1 MAFNA
6 NSLGTNIFVT
16 ALVLLMVFLLPWL
29 DRHICGRLG
38 LNLKGGVS
46 KNPKAGPLM
55 RLRQGLLLFIF
66 MLYLCAIAYLVFFSR
81 SAADEYRVH
90 VALFEDLQSAVYV
103 DYGILRFIRT
113 LFTHGFKAAF
123 SHVHILSPED
133 ITQVY
138 MNAML
143 FVPMGYL
150 LPYVFNYFRARAT
163 LRPVICCFIVSLAIE
178 NAQLIA
184 KRGFYDI
191 DDLVANTLGGLIGQ
205 GLYLLLGYVVTHP
218 DWRKELRSYRLW
230 RKNARHR
237 TLYPFVRRMGISRA
251 TLRASSE
258 EEVWEFYVMKLG
270 FRLKKQLVPQD
281 KPGTDMLLEMGKSQI
296 EIHCSNRHERLGG
309 QTLTI
314 NARNLNKIIKRLNQN
329 GIRTGG
335 IEQDP
340 YTERRMVRFKG
351 PDGVNIA
358 VIEN

>member
-6 NSLGTNIFVT
+6 NSLSTNIFVT
-16 ALVLLMVFLLPWL
+16 VLVLLMVFLLPWL
-29 DRHICGRLG
+29 DRHICAKLG

-46 KNPKAGPLM
+46 ANPKAGPLM
-55 RLRQGLLLFIF
+55 RLRQGLLLLIF
-66 MLYLCAIAYLVFFSR
+66 ALYLGTIAYLVLFSR

-90 VALFEDLQSAVYV
+90 VALFEDLQDAVRV
-103 DYGILRFIRT
+103 DFGVLRFIET
-113 LFTHGFKAAF
+113 LFTQGFGEAF
-123 SHVHILSPED
+123 SHVHILNPAD
-133 ITQVY
+133 IAQVY
-138 MNAML
+138 MNMML

-163 LRPVICCFIVSLAIE
+163 LRPVVCCFIVSLAIE

-191 DDLVANTLGGLIGQ
+191 DDLVANTLGGLVGQ

-218 DWRKELRSYRLW
+218 DWHMELKNYRQW

-237 TLYPFVRRMGISRA
+237 TLYPFVRRMGISRT

-270 FRLKKQLVPQD
+270 FRLKKQLVPPD

-296 EIHCSNRHERLGG
+296 EIHCSNRHERLGE

-314 NARNLNKIIKRLNQN
+314 NAKNLNKIIKRLNRN
-329 GIRTGG
+329 GIQTGG
-335 IEQDP
+335 IKQDP
-340 YTERRMVRFKG
+340 YTERRMVCFRG
-351 PDGVNIA
+351 PDGVKIA